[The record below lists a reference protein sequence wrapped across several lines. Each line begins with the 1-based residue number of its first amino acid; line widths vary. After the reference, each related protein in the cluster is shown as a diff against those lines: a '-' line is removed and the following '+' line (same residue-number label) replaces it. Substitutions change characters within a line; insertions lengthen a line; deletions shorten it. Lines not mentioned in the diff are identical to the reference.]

1 VREAWSAVWETF
13 PELTLWQEL
22 LALLRKRCQ
31 VHGRAARGTVDGL
44 RPEDCFIPEEDGPGD
59 GQESDPRQEK
69 RRKKGAKDDEV
80 EHAFSQWARR
90 WRRMLRA
97 VLPGGEA
104 GTAASWSDPE
114 VRKLCAALWRDFADP
129 LGAETGAGSA
139 AARRCLALFRTE
151 ARGAADVAARRG
163 SAPAE
168 WAFVPAADLLL
179 IVGEGLVGSTLEGV
193 FADALPSQKRLPFA
207 SAIFQT
213 MM

>member
-1 VREAWSAVWETF
+1 
-13 PELTLWQEL
+13 
-22 LALLRKRCQ
+22 
-31 VHGRAARGTVDGL
+31 
-44 RPEDCFIPEEDGPGD
+44 
-59 GQESDPRQEK
+59 
-69 RRKKGAKDDEV
+69 
-80 EHAFSQWARR
+80 
-90 WRRMLRA
+90 MLRA